1 MKIKK
6 YSNQRANNG
15 FPNIFVGAT
24 LRGRPSDEVETI
36 MNYELINSH
45 LTTAYG
51 GASPQ
56 GEASFCVH
64 CYVECKKK
72 IKNEKIKH

>member
-1 MKIKK
+1 MRCK
-6 YSNQRANNG
+6 YTHNFGLFNA
-15 FPNIFVGAT
+15 PVGAT

-51 GASPQ
+51 GASPR
-56 GEASFCVH
+56 GEASFCVQ
-64 CYVECKKK
+64 CYIEYK
-72 IKNEKIKH
+72 EQ